1 MGNHPPKPAFDLSR
15 GAIADASG
23 WDNLAQLPQQDGQ
36 TSDGDARPD
45 PVHF

>member
-23 WDNLAQLPQQDGQ
+23 WDNLAQLYRMEEQGAADHE
-36 TSDGDARPD
+36 SHR
-45 PVHF
+45 